1 MVAAPSALRE
11 GPIQPTRVQPTRSS
25 WGVVVR
31 FLAGMAAAVP
41 AGWLLLPGEFFA
53 DSGHLTLCLIVSAL
67 VAGILSLVRGGHPR
81 GALALV
87 GAFGLLQLGQTWS
100 QGPRAA
106 LVMVTWSIVVG
117 AGVFLAAL
125 IFDRLAELGY
135 SVGKFLLLGPLVGA
149 VYLATTPLAGLSN
162 VLDLDAVTTM
172 WLFTYLGIVIGDGAG
187 FGVEVVDLLDSR
199 NRTSNRDASARTGDR
214 PEADRP
220 AGVDVEK
227 SS

>member
-1 MVAAPSALRE
+1 
-11 GPIQPTRVQPTRSS
+11 
-25 WGVVVR
+25 VVVR
-31 FLAGMAAAVP
+31 FVAGMAAAVP
-41 AGWLLLPGEFFA
+41 AGWLLLPGEFFV
-53 DSGHLTLCLIVSAL
+53 DTGHLTLCLVVSTL

-87 GAFGLLQLGQTWS
+87 GAFSLLQLGQTWS
-100 QGPRAA
+100 EGLRAA
-106 LVMVTWSIVVG
+106 VVMVAWSISVG

-149 VYLATTPLAGLSN
+149 VYMATTPLAGLSN
-162 VLDLDAVTTM
+162 VLDLDVVTTL

-199 NRTSNRDASARTGDR
+199 TRARHQEARAKTGEPPETDR
-214 PEADRP
+214 RAGPEAERSP
-220 AGVDVEK
+220 
-227 SS
+227 

>member
-1 MVAAPSALRE
+1 VP
-11 GPIQPTRVQPTRSS
+11 QPTPEQPTRSA
-25 WGVVVR
+25 WGVAIR

-41 AGWLLLPGEFFA
+41 AGWLLLPGEFFI
-53 DSGHLTLCLIVSAL
+53 DTGHLTLCLVVSTL
-67 VAGILSLVRGGHPR
+67 VAGILSLVRGGYPR

-106 LVMVTWSIVVG
+106 VVMVTWSVVVG
-117 AGVFLAAL
+117 AGVFLAAM

-135 SVGKFLLLGPLVGA
+135 TVGKFLLLGPLVGA
-149 VYLATTPLAGLSN
+149 VYLASTPLAELSN
-162 VLDLDAVTTM
+162 VLDLDVVTTM

-187 FGVEVVDLLDSR
+187 FGVEVVDLLDAR
-199 NRTSNRDASARTGDR
+199 NRTRGEEANAAPGGRPETDRQATGDR
-214 PEADRP
+214 ERT
-220 AGVDVEK
+220 AGAEVER